1 MSIRDLYKQIPVNA
15 RVFAETVLGAEDP
28 ITEEDFTAEDLRY
41 LRSLVDE
48 TSAKNDAREAQLL
61 RDRDYYRANPDL
73 RSYELGEGGNL
84 VDITDR
90 EREELDR
97 KIKSY
102 EDTRGRTSVN
112 YGDITKTQKYGTE
125 GEFESITKTIKD
137 SFLDPAYRAKTTL
150 GRFTAEQQEDG
161 SVVIKDTYD
170 WNQLDQKVSLQD
182 FLDALPGMIRSPRKA
197 GNAFMRL
204 VKPDTSRE
212 VNIKLPDDYRE
223 GGSVKLI

>member
-1 MSIRDLYKQIPVNA
+1 MDLYKQIPVNA
-15 RVFAETVLGAEDP
+15 RVFAETVLGAKDP
-28 ITEEDFTAEDLRY
+28 ITEEDFTDEDLRY
-41 LRSLVDE
+41 LRRLVDE
-48 TSAKNDAREAQLL
+48 TRAKNEAREAELRSD
-61 RDRDYYRANPDL
+61 RDRYRANPNL
-73 RSYELGEGGNL
+73 RSYELSEDRSFID
-84 VDITDR
+84 VTDKK
-90 EREELDR
+90 REELDR

-102 EDTRGRTSVN
+102 EDTRGRTSVD
-112 YGDITKTQKYGTE
+112 YRDITKTQKSGTE
-125 GEFESITKTIKD
+125 GEFESITKTIRD

-161 SVVIKDTYD
+161 SVVIKDIYD

-212 VNIKLPDDYRE
+212 VNVKLPDNYRE

>member
-28 ITEEDFTAEDLRY
+28 ITEEDFTTEDLRY
-41 LRSLVDE
+41 LRRLVDE

-61 RDRDYYRANPDL
+61 SDRDYYRANPDL

-125 GEFESITKTIKD
+125 GE
-137 SFLDPAYRAKTTL
+137 L
-150 GRFTAEQQEDG
+150 
-161 SVVIKDTYD
+161 
-170 WNQLDQKVSLQD
+170 SL
-182 FLDALPGMIRSPRKA
+182 IH
-197 GNAFMRL
+197 
-204 VKPDTSRE
+204 
-212 VNIKLPDDYRE
+212 I
-223 GGSVKLI
+223 

>member
-1 MSIRDLYKQIPVNA
+1 VSIRDLYKQIPVNA

-28 ITEEDFTAEDLRY
+28 ITEEDFTDEDLRY
-41 LRSLVDE
+41 LRRLVDE
-48 TSAKNDAREAQLL
+48 TSAKNDVREAEL
-61 RDRDYYRANPDL
+61 RGDRDYYRANPDL

-90 EREELDR
+90 RREKLDR
-97 KIKSY
+97 RIKSY
-102 EDTRGRTSVN
+102 EDTRGRTSID
-112 YGDITKTQKYGTE
+112 YQDITKTQKHGTE
-125 GEFESITKTIKD
+125 GEFESVIKTVKD

-170 WNQLDQKVSLQD
+170 WNQLDQKVSLRD

-212 VNIKLPDDYRE
+212 VNVKLPDDYRE